1 MTETE
6 SMASCITVCI
16 WTLPACRPTNQAH
29 LPACPA
35 PPCLAPQFWVL
46 YKRTG
51 HRVLLNKMG
60 DLVVRPSYVETAIR
74 GVPGGELARVLTW
87 R

>member
-1 MTETE
+1 
-6 SMASCITVCI
+6 
-16 WTLPACRPTNQAH
+16 
-29 LPACPA
+29 
-35 PPCLAPQFWVL
+35 VL

>member
-1 MTETE
+1 
-6 SMASCITVCI
+6 MASCITVCMWNLI
-16 WTLPACRPTNQAH
+16 LPADQQTS
-29 LPACPA
+29 A
-35 PPCLAPQFWVL
+35 PPLPTSASTCLPRLQFWVL

-74 GVPGGELARVLTW
+74 GVPGGAGVLG
-87 R
+87 RP